1 MKKYLLILPIL
12 LQSLTTLS
20 QKNLYTPLEFKDAY
34 EKGSRSM
41 DGMPGK
47 SYWQNFAIYEIQA
60 EVFPALSIL
69 KGKEEI
75 VYFNNSPDT
84 LHSITLQLHQDM
96 YKKGNPRDRYIN
108 IEDVTKGMVIYELK
122 INDQVIDLQQ
132 NDKIKWENA
141 LLIIELNEPLFPIS
155 NISLS
160 LSWDFH
166 IPEKT
171 LIRFGKYDSTSY
183 FIAYWFPRVAV
194 YDDVFGWDEFGYD
207 GVHEVNNDYAAFDV
221 SLKLPGNYLVWST
234 GELVKPE
241 EVLPEVV
248 IKRLEQVHN
257 DDNTT
262 HIFDSVDY
270 NELQNQKEKITWYFK
285 DTLVTDFAFGISD
298 HHVWDAIAVSV
309 KDKEQILINVVY
321 PTESREYL
329 KGMPILLKKSIRYF
343 SDEVPGVEYPFKSY
357 TVFIGLRDMG
367 GGMEYPAFAN
377 NKFFI
382 HDSINQTIFV
392 HELAHNYLPFYVNI
406 NQTQFGWMD
415 EGIASYLENEIFRQM
430 LQEEIFEV
438 WEGEQPL
445 EKYAGKFFDVPV
457 FIPSIL
463 FHKSVNKVQTNY
475 YRPSFA
481 LKMLEDLLGK
491 ELFNKCL
498 KEFIIRWNGK
508 RPIPHDLFYTFN
520 DVSGQNLN
528 WFWKPWF
535 FEFAYPDLAI
545 GEITGD
551 EVTIINIGKLP
562 IPVYLEITYQ
572 DDSKEEVYKTAS
584 VWKDGDDRIKIKL
597 GNNEQIKMLKLS
609 DKYVI
614 SDVDMSNNIVTYD
627 N

>member
-1 MKKYLLILPIL
+1 MKKYLIILPIL
-12 LQSLTTLS
+12 LHSLATFS
-20 QKNLYTPLEFKDAY
+20 QNNLYTPLEFKNAY
-34 EKGSRSM
+34 EKGTRSM

-47 SYWQNFAIYEIQA
+47 SYWQNFATYEIQA
-60 EVFPALSIL
+60 EVFPVLNIL
-69 KGKEEI
+69 KGNEEI

-141 LLIIELNEPLFPIS
+141 LLIIELNEPLSPIS

-221 SLKLPGNYLVWST
+221 SLKLPGNYFVWST

-241 EVLPEVV
+241 EVLPGVV
-248 IKRLEQVHN
+248 VERLEQTHN
-257 DDNTT
+257 DENIT
-262 HIFDSVDY
+262 HILDSVDY
-270 NELQNQKEKITWYFK
+270 NKLHDQKERKIWCFK

-298 HHVWDAIAVSV
+298 HHVWDAIPVSV

-321 PTESREYL
+321 PIESREYL
-329 KGMPILLKKSIRYF
+329 KEMPILLKKSIQYF
-343 SDEVPGVEYPFKSY
+343 SNEVPGVEYPFKSY

-377 NKFFI
+377 NQYYV
-382 HDSINQTIFV
+382 HDSINQALFV

-415 EGIASYLENEIFRQM
+415 EGIASYLECEIFRQM
-430 LQEEIFEV
+430 LQEEIFDV

-463 FHKSVNKVQTNY
+463 FHISVNNFQTNY

-491 ELFNKCL
+491 ELFNICL
-498 KEFIIRWNGK
+498 KEFILRWNGK

-520 DVSGQNLN
+520 DVTGENLN